1 MSKYLFT
8 IFWKLPTASSLT
20 VSVIYN
26 VVFFCL
32 HKPIKVEI
40 MSFPSGASTLFLP
53 LNLKLARKEYVMQ
66 ADVSRNTS
74 TSVLM
79 AEFPLG
85 SFLAAVIPPHS

>member
-1 MSKYLFT
+1 
-8 IFWKLPTASSLT
+8 
-20 VSVIYN
+20 
-26 VVFFCL
+26 
-32 HKPIKVEI
+32 